1 MDDEDSRPTDFDFES
16 HGSRAI
22 EEYRERRPLYENFSE
37 AIKKI
42 LGETLK
48 DKKINVHSIDSRA
61 KDVDSYYKKAI
72 KPSDVAPN
80 EPKYKNPIKEITDKA
95 GVRIITYFPK
105 TISEVQDIISQ
116 EFKIV
121 ELDDKS
127 KSLISE
133 EKFGYHSIQYIIKFK
148 SERVSLPEYR
158 RFKGLEAEIQVR
170 TILQHAWAEIE
181 HDIQYKSSET
191 IPKNLRRRFMSLAG
205 LLEIADRE
213 FQAIQDA
220 DDSYRTNARRLI
232 QEGKLEDVEITGDSL
247 KTYLDDKLGSD
258 RRMTKYSYEYEA
270 RNLIHM
276 GFSNFKQVDECIKD
290 FDDDEVSRAIWD
302 TRQGQLT
309 RFDFCLLAG
318 MGENYI
324 SRHLWSREK
333 WFDTQYNKYL
343 DKLKKVGI
351 NIRDYVPG

>member
-1 MDDEDSRPTDFDFES
+1 MDDKDSRLRDFDFKS
-16 HGSRAI
+16 HGIDAV
-22 EEYRERRPLYENFSE
+22 EEYRELRQLYEKFSE
-37 AIKKI
+37 AVKKI
-42 LGETLK
+42 LGEALK
-48 DKKINVHSIDSRA
+48 NKKINVHSINSRA
-61 KDVDSYYKKAI
+61 KDVGSYHKKAI
-72 KPSDVAPN
+72 KPSDVEPN

-95 GVRIITYFPK
+95 GVRVITYFPK

-116 EFKIV
+116 EFEIL

-148 SERVSLPEYR
+148 SDRVSLPEYQK
-158 RFKGLEAEIQVR
+158 FKELEAEIQVR

-191 IPKNLRRRFMSLAG
+191 IPKNLRRRFLSLAG

-258 RRMTKYSYEYEA
+258 RRTTEYSYEYEA
-270 RNLIHM
+270 KNLIHM

-290 FDDDEVSRAIWD
+290 FDDDKLSRIIWF

-309 RFDFCLLAG
+309 RFNFCLLAG
-318 MGENYI
+318 MGEYYI
-324 SRHLWSREK
+324 SRHPWSREK
-333 WFDTQYNKYL
+333 WFGPLHTKYL
-343 DKLKKVGI
+343 DKLNKQGI
-351 NIRDYVPG
+351 TIRDYVPE